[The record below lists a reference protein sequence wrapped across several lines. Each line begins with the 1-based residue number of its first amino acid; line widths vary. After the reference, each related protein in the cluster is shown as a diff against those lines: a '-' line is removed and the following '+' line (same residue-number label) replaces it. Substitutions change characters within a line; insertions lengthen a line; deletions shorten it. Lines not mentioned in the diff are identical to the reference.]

1 MDNELRYADECVRHK
16 ILDVLGDF
24 ALAGCDIVG
33 QITAYRSGHRLNAQ
47 MVKKLVAQEETAVFE
62 RRCA

>member
-1 MDNELRYADECVRHK
+1 MRHK

-33 QITAYRSGHRLNAQ
+33 QITAYRSGHRLNAE
-47 MVKKLVAQEETAVFE
+47 MVSRLVAEEEIAVFE